1 MTAPSDYDE
10 LLRENTRGLLFRD
23 ADNLSDWT
31 TGTEW
36 QERCAGCLRGV
47 WAEDATEV
55 DDERFCEACV
65 VEMNHEFEEAMA
77 R

>member
-1 MTAPSDYDE
+1 MSFDE
-10 LLRENTRGLLFRD
+10 LFRENTRGLQWREV
-23 ADNLSDWT
+23 DNLSDWT
-31 TGTEW
+31 TGVEW
-36 QERCAGCLRGV
+36 QLRCDGCMKGV